1 MSFIGVG
8 VSALNNCEPP
18 TPSSGRIATA
28 STITPMP
35 PSQIMKP
42 RQMLSEGGKWSRPE
56 STVAPLAVRPDTVS
70 K

>member
-1 MSFIGVG
+1 M
-8 VSALNNCEPP
+8 
-18 TPSSGRIATA
+18 ATA

-42 RQMLSEGGKWSRPE
+42 RQMLSEGGSRSRPE
-56 STVAPLAVRPDTVS
+56 STVAPLAVRPETAS